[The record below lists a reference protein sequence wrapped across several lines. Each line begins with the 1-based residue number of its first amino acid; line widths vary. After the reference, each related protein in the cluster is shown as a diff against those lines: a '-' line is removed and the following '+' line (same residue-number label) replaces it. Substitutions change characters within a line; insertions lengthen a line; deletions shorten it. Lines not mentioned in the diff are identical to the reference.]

1 MIKFLRKKQ
10 SAKKQ
15 GLTARNEARARGGY
29 TFIDGLGR
37 GDPNRQAIPYYFRQ
51 KDPIPKWERVELIEM
66 GRYLYSNDGIV
77 KGAIDDLARYSFP
90 LIPQAIT
97 SNPEWN
103 FLAEGYFSEWAMN
116 ADLKGRMHFYDL
128 QRLASIC
135 LDRDGDVGILHVD
148 TDEGIRLQIIEAD
161 LIQDQPK
168 NTGKYDQGV
177 AYDAQG
183 RAVAYS
189 VLEDND
195 RQDEYRIIPASQM
208 CLLFDPERADQQRGI
223 SSIAHAVAHI
233 RDKKEILSYEK
244 MGVKNLSSFS
254 AVLQSEYDEPDE
266 DAFGLAEIDGVD
278 GKGNPTEVTVSQ
290 MQSGE
295 IPILRKGE
303 TLTAFQGNR
312 PSPTF
317 QGFLE
322 FLVREFAVGLGMPYE
337 FIWNPQSLTGPSQRF
352 VMGKA
357 QRKFEERQRLFTKVV
372 NKTWMQVIAEGIDSG
387 ALPAQEGWQKC
398 RIQPPARLTI
408 DIGRESREEREDV
421 TAGLMSLSN
430 HYGQRG
436 LDWQTEIDQQTK
448 EFSYIMEKSKELADK
463 YDIPV
468 DVALNRLGG
477 KVAGS
482 QEPMID
488 TEQEDANNK
497 GSK

>member
-1 MIKFLRKKQ
+1 MIKFFQKKRVPTKRQ
-10 SAKKQ
+10 ALAQ
-15 GLTARNEARARGGY
+15 RNEARAKGNY

-37 GDPNRQAIPYYFRQ
+37 GDPNRQNIPYYFRQ

-90 LIPQAIT
+90 LIPQALT
-97 SNPEWN
+97 EDADWN
-103 FLAEGYFSEWAMN
+103 FKAEEYFNSWAIN

-135 LDRDGDVGILHVD
+135 LDRDGDVGILHVED
-148 TDEGIRLQIIEAD
+148 QDGIKIQIIESD

-168 NTGKYDQGV
+168 QNGKYDQGV
-177 AYDAQG
+177 AYDARG
-183 RAVAYS
+183 KAVSYS
-189 VLEDND
+189 VLQDADSN
-195 RQDEYRIIPASQM
+195 DEYRIIPASQM

-233 RDKKEILSYEK
+233 RDKKEILAYEK

-266 DAFGLAEIDGVD
+266 DAFGLSEVD
-278 GKGNPTEVTVSQ
+278 GFDAKGDPTEVTVSQ

-295 IPILRKGE
+295 IPVLRKGE

-312 PSPTF
+312 PSTTF
-317 QGFLE
+317 EGFLE

-337 FIWNPQSLTGPSQRF
+337 FIWNPQKLTGPSQRF

-357 QRKFEERQRLFTKVV
+357 QRKFEERQRLFSNMVR
-372 NKTWMQVIAEGIDSG
+372 KTWLQVIAKGIEDGS
-387 ALPAQEGWQKC
+387 LPAQQSWQKC
-398 RIQPPARLTI
+398 KIQPPARLTI

-421 TAGLMSLSN
+421 TAGLMSLSQ
-430 HYGQRG
+430 HFGQRG
-436 LDWQTEIDQQTK
+436 LDWQSEVDQQAK
-448 EFSYIMEKSKELADK
+448 EFSYIMERAQELATK
-463 YDIPV
+463 YDIPI

-477 KVAGS
+477 QVQGK
-482 QEPMID
+482 QEPLID
-488 TEQEDANNK
+488 TQPLDKE
-497 GSK
+497 SL

>member
-1 MIKFLRKKQ
+1 MIKFLRKKLP
-10 SAKKQ
+10 SKKTR
-15 GLTARNEARARGGY
+15 GLSARNEMRARSG

-37 GDPNRQAIPYYFRQ
+37 NDPNRQSIPYYFRQ

-90 LIPQAIT
+90 LVPQAVT
-97 SNPEWN
+97 DNAEWN
-103 FLAEGYFSEWAMN
+103 FKAEEYFNDWASN

-135 LDRDGDVGILHVD
+135 LDRDGDVGLLHVD
-148 TDEGIRLQIIEAD
+148 TAEGVKLQIIEAD

-189 VLEDND
+189 VLQDND
-195 RQDEYRIIPASQM
+195 RQDEYRIIPATQM

-233 RDKKEILSYEK
+233 RDKKEILAYEK
-244 MGVKNLSSFS
+244 MGVKNLSTFS
-254 AVLQSEYDEPDE
+254 AVLQSEFDEPDE
-266 DAFGLAEIDGVD
+266 DAFGLAEVD
-278 GKGNPTEVTVSQ
+278 GLDAKGQPTEVTVSQ

-295 IPILRKGE
+295 IPVLRKGE

-312 PSPTF
+312 PSSTF

-352 VMGKA
+352 IMGKA
-357 QRKFEERQRLFTKVV
+357 QRKFEERQRLFGNFVK
-372 NKTWMQVIAEGIDSG
+372 KTWMQVIAEGVETGELS
-387 ALPAQEGWQKC
+387 AQNGWQKC
-398 RIQPPARLTI
+398 KLQAPARLTI
-408 DIGRESREEREDV
+408 DIGREAREEREDV
-421 TAGLMSLSN
+421 TAGLMSLSQ
-430 HYGQRG
+430 HFGQRG
-436 LDWQTEIDQQTK
+436 LDWQGEIDQQTK
-448 EFSYIMEKSKELADK
+448 EFSYIMERSKEIADK
-463 YDIPV
+463 YEIPI

-477 KVAGS
+477 QVTGK
-482 QEPMID
+482 QEPLID
-488 TEQEDANNK
+488 TEQDAENE
-497 GSK
+497 

>member
-1 MIKFLRKKQ
+1 MINFLKRKNTR
-10 SAKKQ
+10 AKKA
-15 GLTARNEARARGGY
+15 GLSSRNEARSKGGS

-37 GDPNRQAIPYYFRQ
+37 GDYNRQAIPYMFRQ

-90 LIPQAIT
+90 LTPQAIT

-103 FLAEGYFSEWAMN
+103 FRAEEYFNDWAMN

-135 LDRDGDVGILHVD
+135 LDRDGDIGVLHVD
-148 TDEGIRLQIIEAD
+148 TKEGVKIQLLESD
-161 LIQDQPK
+161 LIQSAPGSGD
-168 NTGKYDQGV
+168 YDQGV
-177 AYDAQG
+177 RYDAQG
-183 RAVAYS
+183 RAVSYS
-189 VLEDND
+189 VIEDND
-195 RQDEYRIIPASQM
+195 RQDEFRIIPASQM

-233 RDKKEILSYEK
+233 RDKKEILAYEK

-266 DAFGLAEIDGVD
+266 DAFGLSEVD
-278 GKGNPTEVTVSQ
+278 GLDAKGDPTEVTVSQ

-312 PSPTF
+312 PSATF

-322 FLVREFAVGLGMPYE
+322 FLVREFSVGLGMPYE
-337 FIWNPQSLTGPSQRF
+337 FVWNPQSLTGPSQRF

-357 QRKFEERQRLFTKVV
+357 QRKFEERQRLFSNLVR
-372 NKTWMQVIAEGIDSG
+372 KTWMQVIAEGIANDEIEG
-387 ALPAQEGWQKC
+387 QEGWNKC
-398 RIQPPARLTI
+398 KVQPPARLTI

-421 TAGLMSLSN
+421 TAGLMSLSQ
-430 HYGQRG
+430 HFGQRG
-436 LDWQTEIDQQTK
+436 LDWQGEIQQQAK
-448 EFSYIMEKSKELADK
+448 EFSYIMERSKELAELH
-463 YDIPV
+463 DIPV

-477 KVAGS
+477 QVSGKT
-482 QEPMID
+482 EPLID
-488 TEQEDANNK
+488 SEDDARLDK
-497 GSK
+497 ES

>member
-1 MIKFLRKKQ
+1 MINIFKKKMPTRRQ
-10 SAKKQ
+10 SLAK
-15 GLTARNEARARGGY
+15 RNDIRAKGG

-37 GDPNRQAIPYYFRQ
+37 SDPNRQNIPFYFRQ

-97 SNPEWN
+97 DNPEWN
-103 FLAEGYFSEWAMN
+103 FSAEEYFNDWSVN

-135 LDRDGDVGILHVD
+135 LDRDGDVGIIHVED
-148 TDEGIRLQIIEAD
+148 NDGVKLQIIEAD
-161 LIQDQPK
+161 LIQDQPRD
-168 NTGKYDQGV
+168 TSRFDQGV
-177 AYDAQG
+177 EYDARG
-183 RAVAYS
+183 KAVAYS

-233 RDKKEILSYEK
+233 RDKKEILQYEK

-254 AVLQSEYDEPDE
+254 AVLQSDYDEPDE
-266 DAFGLAEIDGVD
+266 DAFGLSEIDGTDAV
-278 GKGNPTEVTVSQ
+278 GNPTEVTVSQ

-295 IPILRKGE
+295 IPVLRKGE
-303 TLTAFQGNR
+303 TLSAFQGNR
-312 PSPTF
+312 PSSTF

-357 QRKFEERQRLFTKVV
+357 QRKFEERQRLFGNVV
-372 NKTWMQVIAEGIDSG
+372 KKTWMQVIARAVDEG

-421 TAGLMSLSN
+421 TAGLMSLSQ
-430 HYGQRG
+430 HFGQRG
-436 LDWQTEIDQQTK
+436 LDWQGEVDQQAK
-448 EFSYIMEKSKELADK
+448 EFSYIMEKAQEIADQFN
-463 YDIPV
+463 IPI

-477 KVAGS
+477 QVAGT
-482 QEPMID
+482 QDPLID
-488 TEQEDANNK
+488 TQPEAT
-497 GSK
+497 S

>member
-1 MIKFLRKKQ
+1 MIKFFQRKSKPQ
-10 SAKKQ
+10 SKQ
-15 GLTARNEARARGGY
+15 GLSARNEARARSG

-37 GDPNRQAIPYYFRQ
+37 SDLSRQSIPYYFRQ

-66 GRYLYSNDGIV
+66 GRYLYANDGIV

-90 LIPQAIT
+90 LTPQAIT
-97 SNPEWN
+97 DNPEWN
-103 FLAEGYFSEWAMN
+103 HKAEEYFAEWSMN

-148 TDEGIRLQIIEAD
+148 TNEGVKLQLIESD
-161 LIQDQPK
+161 LIQSMPK
-168 NTGKYDQGV
+168 STPDYDQGV
-177 AYDAQG
+177 QYDAQG
-183 RAVAYS
+183 RAISFS
-189 VLEDND
+189 VLQDSE
-195 RQDEYRIIPASQM
+195 RQDEYKIIPASQM

-233 RDKKEILSYEK
+233 RDKKEILQYEK

-266 DAFGLAEIDGVD
+266 DAFGLSEIEGTDPQGS
-278 GKGNPTEVTVSQ
+278 PTEVTVSQ

-312 PSPTF
+312 PSATF

-357 QRKFEERQRLFTKVV
+357 QRKFEERQRLFSNMVRR
-372 NKTWMQVIAEGIDSG
+372 TWIQVIAEGVDNG
-387 ALPAQEGWQKC
+387 ELEAQQGWQKC
-398 RIQPPARLTI
+398 RIQTPARLTI

-421 TAGLMSLSN
+421 TAGLMSLSQ
-430 HYGQRG
+430 HFGQRG
-436 LDWQTEIDQQTK
+436 MDWQSEVNQQAK
-448 EFSYIMEKSKELADK
+448 EFSYIMEKAKELADAH
-463 YDIPV
+463 DIPV

-477 KVAGS
+477 QVTGK
-482 QEPMID
+482 QEPLID
-488 TEQEDANNK
+488 TEQETPQ
-497 GSK
+497 S

>member
-1 MIKFLRKKQ
+1 MIKFFQRKPEPSKR
-10 SAKKQ
+10 Q
-15 GLTARNEARARGGY
+15 GLASRNEARAKGGH

-37 GDPNRQAIPYYFRQ
+37 GDPSRQTIPHYFRQ
-51 KDPIPKWERVELIEM
+51 KDPIPKWERVELIDM

-90 LIPQAIT
+90 LAPQAIT
-97 SNPEWN
+97 ENAEWN
-103 FLAEGYFSEWAMN
+103 FKAEEYFNNWAIN

-135 LDRDGDVGILHVD
+135 LDRDGDVGILHVN
-148 TDEGIRLQIIEAD
+148 TAEGVKIQLIESD

-168 NTGKYDQGV
+168 NTGEYDQGV
-177 AYDAQG
+177 QYDNQG
-183 RAVAYS
+183 RAIAYS
-189 VLEDND
+189 VLQENGND
-195 RQDEYRIIPASQM
+195 SEYRIIPATQM

-233 RDKKEILSYEK
+233 RDKKEILTYEK

-266 DAFGLAEIDGVD
+266 DAFGLSEIEGVNS
-278 GKGNPTEVTVSQ
+278 KGDPTEVTVSQ

-312 PSPTF
+312 PSATF

-337 FIWNPQSLTGPSQRF
+337 FIWNPQKLTGPSQRF

-357 QRKFEERQRLFTKVV
+357 QRKFEERQRLFSNMVR
-372 NKTWMQVIAEGIDSG
+372 KTWMQVIAQGVESNE
-387 ALPAQEGWQKC
+387 LPAEQGWQKC

-421 TAGLMSLSN
+421 TAGLMSLSQ
-430 HYGQRG
+430 HFGQRG
-436 LDWQTEIDQQTK
+436 LDWQGEVDQQAK
-448 EFSYIMEKSKELADK
+448 EFGYIMEKAKELAET
-463 YDIPV
+463 YDLPI

-477 KVAGS
+477 QVQGK
-482 QEPMID
+482 QEPLID
-488 TEQEDANNK
+488 AEQGESIDK
-497 GSK
+497 ES

>member
-1 MIKFLRKKQ
+1 MIKFLRKKLP
-10 SAKKQ
+10 SKKTR
-15 GLTARNEARARGGY
+15 GLSARNEMRARGG

-37 GDPNRQAIPYYFRQ
+37 NDPNRQSIPYYFRQ
-51 KDPIPKWERVELIEM
+51 KDPIPKWERVELIDM

-90 LIPQAIT
+90 LVPQAVT
-97 SNPEWN
+97 DNAEWN
-103 FLAEGYFSEWAMN
+103 FKAEAYFNDWASN

-135 LDRDGDVGILHVD
+135 LDRDGDVGLLHVD
-148 TDEGIRLQIIEAD
+148 TAEGVKLQIIEAD

-189 VLEDND
+189 VLQDND
-195 RQDEYRIIPASQM
+195 RQDEYRIIPATQM

-233 RDKKEILSYEK
+233 RDKKEILAYEK
-244 MGVKNLSSFS
+244 MGVKNLSTFS
-254 AVLQSEYDEPDE
+254 AVLQSEFDEPDE
-266 DAFGLAEIDGVD
+266 DAFGLAEVD
-278 GKGNPTEVTVSQ
+278 SLDAKGQPTEVTVSQ

-295 IPILRKGE
+295 IPVLRKGE

-312 PSPTF
+312 PSSTF

-352 VMGKA
+352 IMGKA
-357 QRKFEERQRLFTKVV
+357 QRKFEERQRLFGNFVK
-372 NKTWMQVIAEGIDSG
+372 KTWMQVIAEGVEVGELS
-387 ALPAQEGWQKC
+387 AQNGWQKC
-398 RIQPPARLTI
+398 KLQAPARLTI
-408 DIGRESREEREDV
+408 DIGREAREEREDV
-421 TAGLMSLSN
+421 TAGLMSLSQ
-430 HYGQRG
+430 HFGQRG
-436 LDWQTEIDQQTK
+436 LDWQGEVDQQTK
-448 EFSYIMEKSKELADK
+448 EFSYIMERSKEIADK
-463 YDIPV
+463 YDIPI

-477 KVAGS
+477 QVTGK
-482 QEPMID
+482 QEPLID
-488 TEQEDANNK
+488 TEQDAENE
-497 GSK
+497 